1 MQHREGEV
9 MQGTLDQERKGQ
21 AGRGR
26 PFLQWKPLHCVNM
39 HSCSS
44 LLVPPTILSILITP
58 APRTLLSPRT
68 ISTQGR
74 PGHFLLS
81 ASRRGQSQAQ
91 PIVSHSW
98 SLPDSGLHT
107 CLLIPGVAGHPQP
120 CLKETV
126 KCLSIFTLSLSLRRD
141 YLCHSQTRAEAQGN
155 WQEPL
160 SLQSFWVVQGQRDF

>member
-1 MQHREGEV
+1 MLPLTSELVVVMQHREGEV

-68 ISTQGR
+68 YLYSGR
-74 PGHFLLS
+74 FRTFPPQCLKK
-81 ASRRGQSQAQ
+81 RQAQ
-91 PIVSHSW
+91 LIVSHSW
-98 SLPDSGLHT
+98 SLPDSDLHT
-107 CLLIPGVAGHPQP
+107 CLLIPCVAGHPQP

-126 KCLSIFTLSLSLRRD
+126 KCLSIFTV
-141 YLCHSQTRAEAQGN
+141 
-155 WQEPL
+155 
-160 SLQSFWVVQGQRDF
+160 SFS

>member
-1 MQHREGEV
+1 MPLTSELVVVMQHREGEV

-68 ISTQGR
+68 YLYSGR
-74 PGHFLLS
+74 SRTFPPQCLKKRTEPGPADCESLLVTPRLGPPHLS
-81 ASRRGQSQAQ
+81 ADPWCSRPSAALFEGDCEV
-91 PIVSHSW
+91 PVHLHPVSFS
-98 SLPDSGLHT
+98 
-107 CLLIPGVAGHPQP
+107 
-120 CLKETV
+120 
-126 KCLSIFTLSLSLRRD
+126 
-141 YLCHSQTRAEAQGN
+141 
-155 WQEPL
+155 
-160 SLQSFWVVQGQRDF
+160 